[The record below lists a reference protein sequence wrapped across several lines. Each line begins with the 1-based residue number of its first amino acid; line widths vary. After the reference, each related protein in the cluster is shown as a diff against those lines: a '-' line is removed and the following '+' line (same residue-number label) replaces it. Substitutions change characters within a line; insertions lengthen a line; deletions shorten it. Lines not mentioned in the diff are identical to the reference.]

1 MEDINEEEVDE
12 LVCPKHGY
20 WGEGG
25 DGVRLGQRQ
34 QCGDDKREQVP
45 WEQVPLWCVMIWLI
59 QQAFPYIIFSLK
71 VMAFLRYFPI
81 IDMFPFGH
89 VPLR

>member
-1 MEDINEEEVDE
+1 MEDINEKEVEE
-12 LVCPKHGY
+12 LVHPEHGFG
-20 WGEGG
+20 GEGG
-25 DGVRLGQRQ
+25 DGVRLGQGQ

-45 WEQVPLWCVMIWLI
+45 WEQIPLWKVMVYSASILST
-59 QQAFPYIIFSLK
+59 YIIFSLK